1 MALTI
6 LQPLKKERGLVGVE
20 KVTLA
25 YAFVTA
31 LIALCLWSRLSA
43 PQSIMFTRLC
53 VVAGMGLAL
62 VLYRLKTSR
71 LTLRER
77 WVDRLSR

>member
-25 YAFVTA
+25 YALVTA
-31 LIALCLWSRLSA
+31 LIALCLW
-43 PQSIMFTRLC
+43 TRL
-53 VVAGMGLAL
+53 
-62 VLYRLKTSR
+62 
-71 LTLRER
+71 
-77 WVDRLSR
+77 